1 MHSAASPDPPIRYR
15 IARDMVGV
23 PSLTLLARALW
34 GIAAWMLPPSQ
45 IARSLGRHGLHRAQ
59 HMVERWWARR
69 VLQHLQIKLQ
79 IEGLEHITPAQTY
92 VVAPLHEGFAD
103 PLALFQLP
111 LPLRFVARDELF
123 GWRWLGPL
131 LRDMGQIEVTPE
143 HGTRAYRTIL
153 RDAPAVFARGES
165 LLIFPQGTILGIESD
180 FNVGAFALARALA
193 RPLLPVALTGGHR
206 VWEHPYTPRLRYGQ
220 RMSMRVL
227 PPIKIERE
235 DDLDTVRVHVRRQ
248 LKAAALN
255 GTMAPPRRFV
265 PQRDGY
271 WDGYRYQIDPDFEEL
286 AAHMAEHR
294 AALVHHERAPTSMNR
309 SLQAAD

>member
-1 MHSAASPDPPIRYR
+1 
-15 IARDMVGV
+15 MVGV
-23 PSLTLLARALW
+23 PSLPLLVRALGGLALW
-34 GIAAWMLPPSQ
+34 LLLPSQ
-45 IARSLGRHGLHRAQ
+45 IARSLGWHGLHRAQ

-69 VLQHLQIKLQ
+69 VTQHLHIQLEIA
-79 IEGLEHITPAQTY
+79 GLEHIVPGQTY

-103 PLALFQLP
+103 ALALFQLP

-123 GWRWLGPL
+123 RWRWLGPL

-143 HGTRAYRTIL
+143 RGAHAYRTIL
-153 RDAPAVFARGES
+153 RDAPAVFVRGES

-180 FNVGAFALARALA
+180 FNVGAFAVARALEQ
-193 RPLLPVALTGGHR
+193 PILPVALTGGHR

-227 PPIKIERE
+227 PPLRINRTDE
-235 DDLDTVRVHVRRQ
+235 LDAVRIQVRRQ
-248 LKAAALN
+248 LKAAALE

-271 WDGYRYQIDPDFEEL
+271 WDGYRYHIDPDFADL
-286 AAHMAEHR
+286 AAHIAEHR
-294 AALVHHERAPTSMNR
+294 AAVTSRQER
-309 SLQAAD
+309 